1 MFGKLAEAQ
10 KKAEEIKQRLSAI
23 SVTGVAASGKVEVMV
38 DGNKKVKNITIHPD
52 LMHADRKEELEDL
65 LQIAMDDALEQA
77 EKLSAAEMKSLMSSM
92 MPGIGGL
99 FS

>member
-10 KKAEEIKQRLSAI
+10 KKAEEIKQRLGAI

-77 EKLSAAEMKSLMSSM
+77 EKISAAEMKSLMSSM